1 MCEWNIRTL
10 FFLCGLSGYKAVSTF
25 AVKQQANDHLISSTK
40 ELCQASSSDLPVPIH
55 EGHAVGEGP
64 EPMVSPLGGEVEE
77 AAGLHSPEN
86 KKSEDFYLQII
97 RFWLTSYIVAYII
110 TWRHLCV
117 WLGGKASPGVV

>member
-1 MCEWNIRTL
+1 MCEAIFL
-10 FFLCGLSGYKAVSTF
+10 SLCGLGGYKAVSTF
-25 AVKQQANDHLISSTK
+25 AVKHQVIDHLISSTK

-55 EGHAVGEGP
+55 EGRAVGEGP
-64 EPMVSPLGGEVEE
+64 EPMVSLLGEVEE